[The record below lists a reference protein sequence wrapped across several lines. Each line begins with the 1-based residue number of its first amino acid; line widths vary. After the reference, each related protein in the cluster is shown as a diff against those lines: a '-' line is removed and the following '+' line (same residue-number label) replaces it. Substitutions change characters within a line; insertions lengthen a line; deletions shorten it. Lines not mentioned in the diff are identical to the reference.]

1 MITSLF
7 RSLVLSAL
15 AVVLIAGEPPTA
27 ASWEAFKATN
37 VDALVAFITVGN
49 DNGGDKGGSLELDVR
64 QEAAVFARKIDSKS
78 AKLKNLFARKR
89 VMTTEEATADKAL
102 RATVTAREKTRQ
114 ATEAATKNDTALALP
129 EASNVTEEFEHV
141 RQRILNEQ
149 LAFALRISLDPD
161 DQPSVVLRKSI
172 LLQIKNFVGQ
182 ARWAW
187 EKAFKDRLEH
197 AMLAKYEP
205 WNFTWVCAKD
215 GWGELTLA
223 QDGQVVKGRWRNGTL
238 TGQMKGRHLEGVWQG
253 TDEKGGN
260 EKGAFTFTL
269 GGSDDLFDAR
279 IAGSFGEAKHWNALR
294 KDASEAL
301 TTTTVVE
308 EPEAKPEAKPEPE
321 NRPEQ

>member
-1 MITSLF
+1 MITSLL

-37 VDALVAFITVGN
+37 VDTLVAFITVGN

-64 QEAAVFARKIDSKS
+64 QEAAVFARKVDSKS

-89 VMTTEEATADKAL
+89 VMTAEEATADKAL
-102 RATVTAREKTRQ
+102 RATVTAREKTRL
-114 ATEAATKNDTALALP
+114 AAEAATKNDTALTSP
-129 EASNVTEEFEHV
+129 EASNVAEEFEHL

-182 ARWAW
+182 SRWAW

-197 AMLAKYEP
+197 ALLAKYEP

-223 QDGQVVKGRWRNGTL
+223 QDGQAVKGRWRNGTL
-238 TGQMKGRHLEGVWQG
+238 TGQMKGRHLEGTWQG
-253 TDEKGGN
+253 TN
-260 EKGAFTFTL
+260 EKGTNEKGTFTFTL
-269 GGSDDLFDAR
+269 GGNDDLFDAR
-279 IAGSFGEAKHWNALR
+279 IAGGVGEAKHWNALR
-294 KDASEAL
+294 KDAADTL
-301 TTTTVVE
+301 TTSTVTE
-308 EPEAKPEAKPEPE
+308 EPEAKPEVKPETENKPEP
-321 NRPEQ
+321 

>member
-7 RSLVLSAL
+7 RSLVFSAL

-27 ASWEAFKATN
+27 ASWEAFKATH

-49 DNGGDKGGSLELDVR
+49 DKGNDKGGDKGGSLELDVR

-78 AKLKNLFARKR
+78 SKLKNLFARKR

-102 RATVTAREKTRQ
+102 RATVTAREKNRQ

-129 EASNVTEEFEHV
+129 EASNVSEEFEHV

-182 ARWAW
+182 TRWAW
-187 EKAFKDRLEH
+187 EKAFKERLEH

-205 WNFTWVCAKD
+205 WNFTWFCAKD

-253 TDEKGGN
+253 TDEKGAN
-260 EKGAFTFTL
+260 EKGTFTFTL

-279 IAGSFGEAKHWNALR
+279 IAGSVGEAKHWNALR
-294 KDASEAL
+294 KDAADAL
-301 TTTTVVE
+301 TTTTVTGE
-308 EPEAKPEAKPEPE
+308 PEAKPEPE
-321 NRPEQ
+321 NKPEP